1 MKEIFDKLIFSLGR
15 VEVRGKE
22 NMYILLGCIQTLEQ
36 LRDMIKV
43 ETREIHPEEEKTDAT
58 YDKQGDNG

>member
-22 NMYILLGCIQTLEQ
+22 NMDILLGCIQTLEQ

-43 ETREIHPEEEKTDAT
+43 ETREIDPEEEKADDA
-58 YDKQGDNG
+58 

>member
-22 NMYILLGCIQTLEQ
+22 NMDILLGCIQTIEQ
-36 LRDMIKV
+36 LRDMIKI
-43 ETREIHPEEEKTDAT
+43 ETREIDPEEAKADDA
-58 YDKQGDNG
+58 

>member
-1 MKEIFDKLIFSLGR
+1 MKEIFDKLIYSLGR

-22 NMYILLGCIQTLEQ
+22 NMDILLGCIQALEQ

-43 ETREIHPEEEKTDAT
+43 ETREIEPEEAKADDA
-58 YDKQGDNG
+58 

>member
-1 MKEIFDKLIFSLGR
+1 MKEIFDKLIYSLGL

-22 NMYILLGCIQTLEQ
+22 NMDILLGCIQTLEQ

-43 ETREIHPEEEKTDAT
+43 ETREIEPEEAKADDA
-58 YDKQGDNG
+58 

>member
-1 MKEIFDKLIFSLGR
+1 MKEIFDKLIYSLGR

-22 NMYILLGCIQTLEQ
+22 NMDILLGCIQTLEQ

-43 ETREIHPEEEKTDAT
+43 ETREIQPEEAKTDDA
-58 YDKQGDNG
+58 DDEQGQDV

>member
-1 MKEIFDKLIFSLGR
+1 MKEIFDKLIYSLGR

-22 NMYILLGCIQTLEQ
+22 NMDILLGCIQTLEK

-43 ETREIHPEEEKTDAT
+43 ETHEIEPEEEKADDA
-58 YDKQGDNG
+58 

>member
-1 MKEIFDKLIFSLGR
+1 MKEIFDKLIYSLGR

-22 NMYILLGCIQTLEQ
+22 NMDILLGCIPTLEY

-43 ETREIHPEEEKTDAT
+43 ETREIVPEEAKADDA
-58 YDKQGDNG
+58 

>member
-22 NMYILLGCIQTLEQ
+22 NMDIMLGCIQALEQ

-43 ETREIHPEEEKTDAT
+43 ETREIEPEEAKADDA
-58 YDKQGDNG
+58 

>member
-1 MKEIFDKLIFSLGR
+1 MKEIFDKLIYSLGC

-22 NMYILLGCIQTLEQ
+22 NMDILLGCIQTLEQ

-43 ETREIHPEEEKTDAT
+43 ETREIEPEEAKADDA
-58 YDKQGDNG
+58 

>member
-22 NMYILLGCIQTLEQ
+22 NMDILLGCIQTLEKM
-36 LRDMIKV
+36 RDMIKV
-43 ETREIHPEEEKTDAT
+43 ETREIEPEEAKADDAC
-58 YDKQGDNG
+58 DKQRENG

>member
-22 NMYILLGCIQTLEQ
+22 NMDVLLGCIQTLEK
-36 LRDMIKV
+36 LREVIKV
-43 ETREIHPEEEKTDAT
+43 ETREIEPEEAKADDA
-58 YDKQGDNG
+58 

>member
-22 NMYILLGCIQTLEQ
+22 NMDILLECIQTLEK

-43 ETREIHPEEEKTDAT
+43 ETREIDPEEEKADDA
-58 YDKQGDNG
+58 

>member
-1 MKEIFDKLIFSLGR
+1 MKEIFDKLIYSLGR

-22 NMYILLGCIQTLEQ
+22 NMDILLGCIQTLEQ

-43 ETREIHPEEEKTDAT
+43 EKREIEPEAPKADDA
-58 YDKQGDNG
+58 

>member
-22 NMYILLGCIQTLEQ
+22 NMDILLGCIQTLEK
-36 LRDMIKV
+36 LRDIIKV
-43 ETREIHPEEEKTDAT
+43 ETREIEPEEAKADDA
-58 YDKQGDNG
+58 

>member
-22 NMYILLGCIQTLEQ
+22 NMDILLGCIQTLEK
-36 LRDMIKV
+36 LRDMIKA
-43 ETREIHPEEEKTDAT
+43 ETREIEPEEAKTDDA
-58 YDKQGDNG
+58 

>member
-22 NMYILLGCIQTLEQ
+22 NMDILLGCIQTLEN
-36 LRDMIKV
+36 LRDMIEV
-43 ETREIHPEEEKTDAT
+43 ETREIEPEEAKADDA
-58 YDKQGDNG
+58 